1 MSGVASKIA
10 QDRAKAAGLGSLDN
24 PVKFADQDFE
34 KLKAECLASKKLFED
49 EKFKAEQSS
58 LGKEKEGLGP
68 DTEKAQGI
76 VWKRPKDIISNPKFI
91 VGGLENEDVNQGRIG
106 NCWFLASI
114 TCLTTHKDCLSYIVP
129 PNQSFDKDYAGI
141 FHFKFWQYG
150 DWVEVVV
157 DDLLPTKKN
166 KLFFATSKTSNEF
179 WSALL
184 EKAYA
189 KINGSYEGLRSGYI
203 LDSMQDFTGGVGEI
217 FQIDENPESL
227 FQKIQ
232 RALAYRCLVA
242 CDSPP
247 KGTADKSIFSSS
259 IKKGHTY
266 TISRAEEVVYGEN
279 TVKLIRMR
287 NPWGFSEWT
296 GNWSDKSPIWNNVDP
311 SLKAKLNT
319 DKDEGEFWISIS
331 DFLIEYSRVQMCDV
345 TMNELC
351 GGANY
356 DWYLTEFNGE
366 WKLGSTSGGNSSLD
380 TFCINP
386 QYKFTLRAP
395 GGDTSKMCPVVLSL
409 LQKDRRKIKFRAAAY
424 ISLGFYIYKLSSS
437 DVLPL
442 GKTFFKNNKCVSSEA
457 TYDNTYRE
465 AAKRLDLLPGDY
477 VIVPANETP
486 ADEAAFYLRIFT
498 KEPTGAQEP
507 GNSTLTAIFQP
518 VLTPETDSEFDIVND
533 ELQKG
538 EFDENDVKD
547 MLNKMLAKYPE
558 LKSAG
563 LTIKAVQD
571 LIKLMDVDNSK
582 TLSVDE
588 FKKTWLKVD
597 NYWRIFQSADDDK
610 SATLSATE
618 FRNALENSGFNFNIS
633 ILNAIVDKVGPD
645 SLKLDFNV
653 FISTV
658 ANLETLFKMF
668 NLMNPNQGGSINL
681 SLDEWLLTKMA

>member
-1 MSGVASKIA
+1 MMY
-10 QDRAKAAGLGSLDN
+10 KAIHNLSPPYICDLVSRYLPTRN
-24 PVKFADQDFE
+24 LRSSQDF
-34 KLKAECLASKKLFED
+34 LLYSPLI
-49 EKFKAEQSS
+49 SS
-58 LGKEKEGLGP
+58 SHNRIQDFSRVSPLL
-68 DTEKAQGI
+68 
-76 VWKRPKDIISNPKFI
+76 WNPLPQHI
-91 VGGLENEDVNQGRIG
+91 R
-106 NCWFLASI
+106 
-114 TCLTTHKDCLSYIVP
+114 LS
-129 PNQSFDKDYAGI
+129 
-141 FHFKFWQYG
+141 
-150 DWVEVVV
+150 
-157 DDLLPTKKN
+157 PTIETFKKN
-166 KLFFATSKTSNEF
+166 LKNHLFRQ
-179 WSALL
+179 
-184 EKAYA
+184 AY
-189 KINGSYEGLRSGYI
+189 
-203 LDSMQDFTGGVGEI
+203 
-217 FQIDENPESL
+217 SL
-227 FQKIQ
+227 Q
-232 RALAYRCLVA
+232 
-242 CDSPP
+242 
-247 KGTADKSIFSSS
+247 
-259 IKKGHTY
+259 
-266 TISRAEEVVYGEN
+266 
-279 TVKLIRMR
+279 
-287 NPWGFSEWT
+287 
-296 GNWSDKSPIWNNVDP
+296 SPIWNNVDP

-681 SLDEWLLTKMA
+681 SLDEIINVNTFLPNDDRSILGIMKFCNFHIKITMTVDSCYLSQYCSHWLLTKMA

>member
-1 MSGVASKIA
+1 MQPADKERVNQTPENPPYDPKPVPPNSEYRKLYIMSGVASKIA

-242 CDSPP
+242 CDS
-247 KGTADKSIFSSS
+247 
-259 IKKGHTY
+259 
-266 TISRAEEVVYGEN
+266 VVYGEN

-296 GNWSDKSPIWNNVDP
+296 GNWSDK
-311 SLKAKLNT
+311 
-319 DKDEGEFWISIS
+319 ISS
-331 DFLIEYSRVQMCDV
+331 QLIAPR
-345 TMNELC
+345 
-351 GGANY
+351 
-356 DWYLTEFNGE
+356 
-366 WKLGSTSGGNSSLD
+366 SSL
-380 TFCINP
+380 IRW
-386 QYKFTLRAP
+386 KFALLKF
-395 GGDTSKMCPVVLSL
+395 SVL
-409 LQKDRRKIKFRAAAY
+409 
-424 ISLGFYIYKLSSS
+424 
-437 DVLPL
+437 
-442 GKTFFKNNKCVSSEA
+442 
-457 TYDNTYRE
+457 
-465 AAKRLDLLPGDY
+465 
-477 VIVPANETP
+477 
-486 ADEAAFYLRIFT
+486 
-498 KEPTGAQEP
+498 
-507 GNSTLTAIFQP
+507 
-518 VLTPETDSEFDIVND
+518 
-533 ELQKG
+533 
-538 EFDENDVKD
+538 
-547 MLNKMLAKYPE
+547 
-558 LKSAG
+558 
-563 LTIKAVQD
+563 
-571 LIKLMDVDNSK
+571 
-582 TLSVDE
+582 
-588 FKKTWLKVD
+588 
-597 NYWRIFQSADDDK
+597 
-610 SATLSATE
+610 
-618 FRNALENSGFNFNIS
+618 
-633 ILNAIVDKVGPD
+633 
-645 SLKLDFNV
+645 
-653 FISTV
+653 
-658 ANLETLFKMF
+658 
-668 NLMNPNQGGSINL
+668 
-681 SLDEWLLTKMA
+681 